1 MKFVAPLTEAE
12 HITLQAAAY
21 NGPTARMRQRAQAIL
36 CSAQGWRVDQIA
48 QALSAHRTAVSRWF
62 DRWADQGLLGLYDQP
77 RSGRQP
83 IYTAAEQQRAVEL
96 VRDHPQQVSQAHV
109 QLIEES
115 GKRSS
120 TRTLKRILKKRLPLE
135 ALSPVTEAPA
145 RSAGVRAAP
154 PDPDP
159 IASTRSPG

>member
-62 DRWADQGLLGLYDQP
+62 DRWAEQGLLGLYDQA
-77 RSGRQP
+77 RSGRES

-96 VRDHPQQVSQAHV
+96 VQAHPQQASQAHA
-109 QLIEES
+109 QLMAET

-120 TRTLKRILKKRLPLE
+120 ARTLKRILKKKVI
-135 ALSPVTEAPA
+135 AG
-145 RSAGVRAAP
+145 SAV
-154 PDPDP
+154 
-159 IASTRSPG
+159 ASR